1 MNGKNIR
8 DMKNMKNI
16 YKILAVLLY
25 ALSILLPNACTKNY
39 LELNTDPK
47 TITADI
53 IDPGLLLTNVE
64 WTGVVGSGSYG
75 NGTYGCF
82 CGMCKR
88 DDDAPFN
95 EQDAPGM
102 WNFSYEEQINNL
114 SNIIQLID
122 SKTNKDDLVNKKAI
136 ARILK
141 AWAVANLTDTYGDV
155 PYSESCL
162 PQDQAIYSPK
172 YDTQQSIYTDLFTE
186 LKEAVAQLDES
197 KESYG
202 SADLIYNGD
211 VAKWRKLGNSLRL
224 RYALRVRYAD
234 ASLAT
239 QQLSD
244 LTESGLITMLNDDA
258 YILNNTDY
266 PDHLNPRYYRIVNYS
281 TTSESVYSHQ
291 VMIETLKNDSI
302 NMDPRIKL
310 YADTVMAP
318 FKGGISP
325 HGYYFPPYKYR
336 GSPTLGLVTVNY
348 KYPWGSNTVSQLSDF
363 WRVPVIAPALMR
375 CSEVYFAL
383 AEAKLAGLLPAG
395 FSGSAEQYYQKGID
409 LSIDW
414 YKWFYDLAA
423 PQIPALMLDYIHNA
437 DFSPGVPWTEADVQ
451 QFLDYKKIT
460 DGEIAAFKST
470 PMYTTLSGTEEE
482 QLEKIMNQ
490 KIVALYPDEF
500 QGWTEYRRTGYP
512 KVPIGP
518 DEAALK
524 GVVPR
529 REPWPTKE
537 ENINSASYEEA
548 LSRYGTDSRLT
559 KMWWDANPGAPH
571 IYDWVA
577 PTMPTDW

>member
-1 MNGKNIR
+1 
-8 DMKNMKNI
+8 MKNI
-16 YKILAVLLY
+16 YRILTALLY
-25 ALSILLPNACTKNY
+25 AFSIFLQNACTDNY
-39 LELNTDPK
+39 AELNTNPK
-47 TITADI
+47 NVTADI
-53 IDPGLLLTNVE
+53 VDPGLLLTNVE
-64 WTGVVGSGSYG
+64 WTGVVENGSYG

-82 CGMCKR
+82 CGMDKR

-95 EQDAPGM
+95 EQDLPGM
-102 WNFSYEEQINNL
+102 WNFSYEVQINNL
-114 SNIIQLID
+114 SNIIQLIEGK
-122 SKTNKDDLVNKKAI
+122 SNKDELVNKQAI

-141 AWAVANLTDTYGDV
+141 VWAVANLTDTYGDV

-162 PQDQAIYSPK
+162 PQDQAVFSPK
-172 YDTQQSIYTDLFTE
+172 YDTQQSIYADLFNQLTE
-186 LKEAVAQLDES
+186 AAAQLDEA

-202 SADLIYNGD
+202 SQDLIYNGD
-211 VAKWRKLGNSLRL
+211 VVKWKKLANSLKLRL
-224 RYALRVRYAD
+224 ALRVRFAD
-234 ASLAT
+234 ASLA
-239 QQLSD
+239 QQVLGDLS
-244 LTESGLITMLNDDA
+244 ESELITTLADDA

-266 PDHLNPRYYRIVNYS
+266 PEHLNPRYFRIVNYS
-281 TTSESVYSHQ
+281 TTQESVWTHQ
-291 VMIETLKNDSI
+291 VMIELLKNDSI

-310 YADTVMAP
+310 YADTVMAS
-318 FKGGISP
+318 FKGGTSP

-363 WRVPVIAPALMR
+363 WRVPVVAPALMR

-383 AEAKLAGLLPAG
+383 AEAKLAGLLPSG
-395 FSGSAEQYYQKGID
+395 FSGTAEQYYQKGID

-414 YKWFYDLAA
+414 YKWFYNLTA
-423 PQIPALMLDYIHNA
+423 PQMPDLMLDYIHNA
-437 DFSPGVPWTEADVQ
+437 AYSPGEPWTDADVQ

-460 DGEIAAFKST
+460 DAEVSAFKGT
-470 PMYTTLSGTEEE
+470 PMYTLTGTPEE
-482 QLEKIMNQ
+482 QLEKIINQ

-500 QGWTEYRRTGYP
+500 QGWSEYRRTGYP

-529 REPWPTKE
+529 REPWPTRE
-537 ENINSASYEEA
+537 ENINSANYQDA
-548 LSRYGTDSRLT
+548 LSRYGTDSRLS
-559 KMWWDANPGAPH
+559 KMWWDANPSAPH

>member
-8 DMKNMKNI
+8 DMKNI
-16 YKILAVLLY
+16 YKIATVLLY

-47 TITADI
+47 TVTADI

-64 WTGVVGSGSYG
+64 WNGVVGNGSYG

-102 WNFSYEEQINNL
+102 WNFSYETMLNNL

-122 SKTNKDDLVNKKAI
+122 GKSNKDELVNKQAI

-172 YDTQQSIYTDLFTE
+172 YDTQQSIYTDLFKE
-186 LKEAVAQLDES
+186 LKEAAAQLDGN
-197 KESYG
+197 KASYG
-202 SADLIYNGD
+202 SADLIYGGD
-211 VAKWRKLGNSLRL
+211 VAKWKKLANSLRL
-224 RYALRVRYAD
+224 RLALRVRYAD
-234 ASLAT
+234 AALA
-239 QQLSD
+239 QAQLSD
-244 LTESGLITMLNDDA
+244 LTENDLITILGEDA
-258 YILNNTDY
+258 FILNNTDY
-266 PDHLNPRYYRIVNYS
+266 PEHLNPRYYRIVNYS
-281 TTSESVYSHQ
+281 TTSESVWTHQ
-291 VMIETLKNDSI
+291 VMIDILKNDSI
-302 NMDPRIKL
+302 NYDPRIKL

-325 HGYYFPPYKYR
+325 HGYYFPPFKYR

-375 CSEVYFAL
+375 CSEVYFSL

-409 LSIDW
+409 ASIDW
-414 YKWFYDLAA
+414 YKWFYDLTA
-423 PQIPALMLDYIHNA
+423 PQMPALMLDFIHNPA
-437 DFSPGVPWTEADVQ
+437 YSSGVQWTDADVQ
-451 QFLDYKKIT
+451 QFLDYKKIK
-460 DGEIAAFKST
+460 DAEVANFKST
-470 PMYTTLSGTEEE
+470 AMYTLSGTPEE
-482 QLEKIMNQ
+482 QFEKIINQ

-500 QGWTEYRRTGYP
+500 QGWCEYRRTGYP

-518 DEAALK
+518 DEAALH

-529 REPWPTKE
+529 REPWPTSE
-537 ENINSASYEEA
+537 ETINSASFHEA
-548 LSRYGTDSRLT
+548 LARYGTDSRLT
-559 KMWWDANPGAPH
+559 KFWWDANPAAPH
-571 IYDWVA
+571 IYVWVA